1 MKKNTLELR
10 PVPDSKTYTA
20 AVRGQRA
27 VVCFYE
33 RNRAEAAHRFDSV
46 AINEA
51 VWKDARK
58 LAKNESLPL
67 FVGLQIRVG
76 GKLDSGYLV
85 PLATFTK
92 FKLRECDMGLGKA
105 ARTAYA
111 EDAASMIGVRF
122 VIAKA
127 AAK

>member
-10 PVPDSKTYTA
+10 PVPDSKAFTA
-20 AVRGQRA
+20 AVHGQRA

-33 RNRAEAAHRFDSV
+33 RNRAAAADRFDSV

-58 LAKNESLPL
+58 LAKIESLPL

-111 EDAASMIGVRF
+111 EDKKCILDVRF
-122 VIAKA
+122 VITKA
-127 AAK
+127 